1 MVAGGPALAERIGIL
16 TDIHGDWTTMQRVL
30 ATLEHQRVDR
40 LICLGDLVV
49 HGPQH
54 NEVVDYFRARP
65 EIPVI
70 KGNHDIGATI
80 HDDRLDALRFFSA
93 SSRDNTLAAR
103 AALSP
108 ENKAYLS
115 ALPPQR
121 VEGPVLYTHA
131 TIVPPTDENR
141 AHLAGLFE
149 LAPHHPHL
157 QQPFIG
163 NPFGLLRHAPAVKDA
178 FDAFPAGTDI
188 VIAGHTHRTRV
199 HHWPAGK
206 AVWCTDHPAETGTWT
221 LELNPGDRYVI
232 NVGCT
237 AQLKYDFFPPICA
250 VFEPEN
256 LRMEFHQ
263 LEDLRGPMVVD
274 WTGK

>member
-1 MVAGGPALAERIGIL
+1 VRIGIL
-16 TDIHGDWTTMQRVL
+16 TDIHGDYTTMRRVL
-30 ATLEHQRVDR
+30 DRLESLRVDR

-49 HGPQH
+49 HGDDH
-54 NEVVDYFRARP
+54 NAVVDFFRARP
-65 EIPVI
+65 DIPVI

-80 HDDRLDALRFFSA
+80 HDDRLDGLKFFSA
-93 SSRDNTLAAR
+93 SSRDNTLACR

-108 ENKAYLS
+108 ENRAYL
-115 ALPPQR
+115 AELPPQHH
-121 VEGPVLYTHA
+121 EGTVLYTHA
-131 TIVPPTDENR
+131 TIVPASDENR

-149 LAPHHPHL
+149 LDTAHPHL
-157 QQPFIG
+157 DRASIG
-163 NPFGLLRHAPAVKDA
+163 NPFGLLRHPDAVNQA
-178 FDAFPAGTDI
+178 FAAMPDGTEI
-188 VIAGHTHRTRV
+188 VVAGHTHRTRV

-206 AVWCTDHPAETGTWT
+206 GVWCTDHPAETGNWT
-221 LELNPGDRYVI
+221 LELVPGDRYII

-256 LRMEFHQ
+256 RRLEFHE
-263 LEDLRGPMVVD
+263 LPDLRPPMAID

>member
-1 MVAGGPALAERIGIL
+1 VAERIGIL
-16 TDIHGDWTTMQRVL
+16 TDIHGDYASMRRVL
-30 ATLEHQRVDR
+30 DHLARQRVDR

-65 EIPVI
+65 DIPVMR
-70 KGNHDIGATI
+70 GNHDIGATI
-80 HDDRLDALRFFSA
+80 QGDRLDALRFFST
-93 SSRDNTLAAR
+93 SSRENTLACR
-103 AALSP
+103 DVLSP
-108 ENKAYLS
+108 ENKAFL
-115 ALPPQR
+115 ADLPPLYL
-121 VEGPVLYTHA
+121 EGRVLYTHA
-131 TIVPPTDENR
+131 TIVPPSDENR

-149 LAPHHPHL
+149 LAHDHPHL
-157 QQPFIG
+157 SHPSLG
-163 NPFGLLRHAPAVKDA
+163 NPFGLLRHEPAVKDA
-178 FDAFPAGTDI
+178 FDAFPAGVDI

-206 AVWCTDHPAETGTWT
+206 AVWCTDHPAETDTWT
-221 LELNPGDRYVI
+221 LELVPGDRYVI

-256 LRMEFHQ
+256 LRMEFHE